1 VKSVFLNLV
10 MLAQLKSLPIRNILF
25 GSVKSIDKNLGDFL
39 FCQTYPTTPV

>member
-10 MLAQLKSLPIRNILF
+10 MLAQLNSLPIRNILF
-25 GSVKSIDKNLGDFL
+25 GSVKSIVKNLGDFL